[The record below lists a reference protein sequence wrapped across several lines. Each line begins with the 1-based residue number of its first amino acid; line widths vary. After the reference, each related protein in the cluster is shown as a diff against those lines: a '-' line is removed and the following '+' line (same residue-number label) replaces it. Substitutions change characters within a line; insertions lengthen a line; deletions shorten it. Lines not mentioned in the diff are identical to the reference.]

1 MSEIRQ
7 PGIRPRPSLWERLD
21 SLARYCFAAASS
33 ALLLL
38 LAAAPLG
45 LPGQA
50 QLLIA
55 AALGCVFFWSLF
67 RPAAMPPP
75 LVFLLGLL
83 VDLLGYAPIGVDVV
97 VLLLVHGL
105 ALRWR
110 RFLVRQGFLVVWLAF
125 VLVATGA
132 ALLQWALTT
141 VLVLRLLPPREVLF
155 QAMLAAGLY
164 PPLAVLLTRAHRSLV
179 GGDAA

>member
-1 MSEIRQ
+1 MELRQ
-7 PGIRPRPSLWERLD
+7 PGIRPRPGLWQRLD
-21 SLARYCFAAASS
+21 AVARYSFATASS
-33 ALLLL
+33 AVLLLV
-38 LAAAPLG
+38 AAAPLG

-67 RPAAMPPP
+67 RPTAMPPP

-97 VLLLVHGL
+97 ILLLVHGI

-125 VLVATGA
+125 VVVAA
-132 ALLQWALTT
+132 AAAILQWLMTG
-141 VLVLRLLPPREVLF
+141 VLVLRVLPPMEMAF
-155 QAMLAAGLY
+155 QAALAAGLY

-179 GGDAA
+179 GGDEA

>member
-1 MSEIRQ
+1 MDVRQ
-7 PGIRPRPSLWERLD
+7 PGIRPRPSLWQRLD
-21 SLARYCFAAASS
+21 ALARYSFAAASS
-33 ALLLL
+33 ATLLL

-45 LPGQA
+45 IPGQA

-67 RPAAMPPP
+67 RPTAMPPP

-97 VLLLVHGL
+97 ILLLVHGI

-125 VLVATGA
+125 VVVAA
-132 ALLQWALTT
+132 AAAVLQWLVTGL
-141 VLVLRLLPPREVLF
+141 LVLHVLPLREMLF
-155 QAMLAAGLY
+155 QMALAAGMY

-179 GGDAA
+179 GMDEA